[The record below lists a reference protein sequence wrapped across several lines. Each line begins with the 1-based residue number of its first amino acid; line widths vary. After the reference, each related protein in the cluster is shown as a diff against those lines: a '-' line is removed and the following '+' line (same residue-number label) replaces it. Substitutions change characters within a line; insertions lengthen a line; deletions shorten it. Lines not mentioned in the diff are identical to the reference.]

1 MKFLDSSF
9 LIALTNS
16 KDQWHS
22 KALKLKE
29 LLSDNLI
36 ITDIVLSET
45 ITVVGALG
53 GGKAAKEVFEFI
65 LDNCHIEFLDKK
77 IIKEVFEI
85 YLKYD
90 GTLSFSDA
98 FSVFTMKKKNINEIL
113 SFDKDF
119 DKIEGIVRRG

>member
-1 MKFLDSSF
+1 
-9 LIALTNS
+9 
-16 KDQWHS
+16 
-22 KALKLKE
+22 
-29 LLSDNLI
+29 
-36 ITDIVLSET
+36 
-45 ITVVGALG
+45 
-53 GGKAAKEVFEFI
+53 
-65 LDNCHIEFLDKK
+65 LDKK

-119 DKIEGIVRRG
+119 DKIEGVVRRG